1 MNLTIVSRLCCAE
14 VTKDEPLSYLRTQ
27 KALAVRGTGN
37 WLTERL
43 CCTSECQSGQEL
55 VVSARSSTAGIL
67 LLTLANSLDET
78 LEKNAF

>member
-43 CCTSECQSGQEL
+43 CCTSECQSG
-55 VVSARSSTAGIL
+55 
-67 LLTLANSLDET
+67 
-78 LEKNAF
+78 